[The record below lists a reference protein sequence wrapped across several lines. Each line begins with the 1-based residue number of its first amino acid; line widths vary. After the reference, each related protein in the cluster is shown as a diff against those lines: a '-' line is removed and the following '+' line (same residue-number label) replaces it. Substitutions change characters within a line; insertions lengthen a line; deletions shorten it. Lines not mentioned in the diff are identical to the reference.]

1 MNSSPIGAY
10 NFIWSSIEVVIT
22 RRTRNPLALRGPWV
36 RIPPAPP
43 EAKHPARVLFYLY
56 EKGLP
61 SKEPHA
67 KNRKACQGSIGKTM
81 ERPAKLPLPLERNA
95 AMRQRV
101 CKGNHIIDIHSRSK
115 RANISRLVYP
125 RIRTSERGKSC
136 SPLPYCFSV
145 FCFFGTALSSVY
157 HRPILEEGRC
167 EKMEFPDVSSF
178 PCPSPYR
185 GCGGWAFGNRIHH
198 LMRSLHPSTINI
210 AEGSNFRPPG
220 KNF

>member
-1 MNSSPIGAY
+1 MNSSPIGAH

-43 EAKHPARVLFYLY
+43 KKASCKGAFLY

-101 CKGNHIIDIHSRSK
+101 CKGHHIIGTHSRSK

-125 RIRTSERGKSC
+125 RDTHIREKNVLQPSS
-136 SPLPYCFSV
+136 LLL
-145 FCFFGTALSSVY
+145 FCLLFFGTALSSVY
-157 HRPILEEGRC
+157 HRPILEEGG
-167 EKMEFPDVSSF
+167 D
-178 PCPSPYR
+178 
-185 GCGGWAFGNRIHH
+185 
-198 LMRSLHPSTINI
+198 
-210 AEGSNFRPPG
+210 
-220 KNF
+220 